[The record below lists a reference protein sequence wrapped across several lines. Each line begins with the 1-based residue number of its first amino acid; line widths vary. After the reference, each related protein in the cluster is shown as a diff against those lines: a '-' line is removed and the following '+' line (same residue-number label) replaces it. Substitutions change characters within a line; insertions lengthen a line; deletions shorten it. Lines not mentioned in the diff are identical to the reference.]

1 MIDNNITTPNS
12 IFSTELLVAISILL
26 LIIGS
31 IIYLKKNKN
40 KKNIQDD
47 RNRLI
52 DLEKNI
58 REKLEKLE
66 IEFHK
71 EAINYYLPT
80 LLLDS
85 NLSREEKKEFLKE
98 RNHIKVISLE
108 RIDWSDFTIIGEEGN
123 IFEKILE
130 EKIKNFHEKDDY
142 FIKDAF
148 KFMLLEKAKKETQQI
163 INEKEKSVQSTK

>member
-1 MIDNNITTPNS
+1 MIDNNITTLNS
-12 IFSTELLVAISILL
+12 IFSIEFLVAISILL

-31 IIYLKKNKN
+31 IIYLKKDKN

-52 DLEKNI
+52 DLETNI

-71 EAINYYLPT
+71 KAINYYLPT

-85 NLSREEKKEFLKE
+85 TLSREERKEFLKE
-98 RNHIKVISLE
+98 RNHIKVVSLE
-108 RIDWSDFTIIGEEGN
+108 RIDWSDFTITGEEGN
-123 IFEKILE
+123 ILDKILE
-130 EKIKNFHEKDDY
+130 EKIKNFHKKDDY
-142 FIKDAF
+142 LLYDAF
-148 KFMLLEKAKKETQQI
+148 KFMLLEKAKKETEEI
-163 INEKEKSVQSTK
+163 IKEEEKNV